1 MKSEG
6 LCLPAT
12 ERSIERSIE
21 LRDSRQMAGIA
32 SPLENLSDELAL
44 LIRSKNVFIS
54 IETRDEA
61 RATKVVQAAALRLR
75 TPLYDWSVT
84 RGLRQIDP
92 QGVPGR
98 TLVDPKKPAAAL
110 EFIDEHTEQAIY
122 VLRDLGPHCR
132 DGYLLRL
139 LRDLES
145 IGPEWNAC
153 LILIDADPLPDEMRR
168 WTVRFEVGW
177 PSGDEIEDVVRSTF
191 KKIRKESLRKITSK
205 ITKRDADQIVQT
217 LRGLSLQDVERVIS
231 SAIFNN
237 YELTP
242 EDLPHIVEAKRQLLG
257 NSGCLEAIA
266 ADFSPNDVGGLENLK
281 SWLRIRRGG
290 FASKAVAFGVEAPR
304 GVLMLGVPGCGKSL
318 CAKVVASDWQMPL
331 LRLDPG
337 VLYQKFIGESENQLR
352 LALRQAEAM
361 APVVLWIDEI
371 EKAFASASA
380 SSADGGLSQRM
391 FGTMLSWMQDHR
403 HPIFIVATANDISA
417 LPPELMRKGRFD
429 EVFFV
434 DLPDPAAREQILA
447 IHLRRRGRDPEKF
460 KLAELARAAA
470 DFSGAELEQAVRSA
484 MFTAY
489 AAGHSIS
496 DLHILTEIRRT
507 KPLAVLT
514 AERVASLRS
523 WARDRCV
530 PADQTNSTD

>member
-1 MKSEG
+1 M
-6 LCLPAT
+6 PAT
-12 ERSIERSIE
+12 
-21 LRDSRQMAGIA
+21 A
-32 SPLENLSDELAL
+32 SPIEKLSDELTL
-44 LIRSKNVFIS
+44 LIRSKNVLIS
-54 IETRDEA
+54 VETRDEA

-75 TPLYDWSVT
+75 VPLYDWSVT
-84 RGLRQIDP
+84 RGIRKIDT
-92 QGVPGR
+92 QGVPGEA
-98 TLVDPKKPAAAL
+98 LAPPKKPLAAL
-110 EFIDEHTEQAIY
+110 EFIDENTEQAIY
-122 VLRDLGPHCR
+122 VLRDLGPHFR
-132 DGYLLRL
+132 DTYLVRL
-139 LRDLES
+139 FRDLES

-153 LILIDADPLPDEMRR
+153 IILVDAEPLPDEVRR

-177 PSGDEIEDVVRSTF
+177 PSGEEIEDVVRSTF
-191 KKIRKESLRKITSK
+191 RKIRKESLRKVTSK

-266 ADFSPNDVGGLENLK
+266 ADFSPDDIGGLENLK

-290 FASKAVAFGVEAPR
+290 FASKAVDFGVESPR

-318 CAKVVASDWQMPL
+318 CAKVVASDWHMPL

-337 VLYQKFIGESENQLR
+337 VPYQKFIGESEDQLR

-371 EKAFASASA
+371 EKAFASAAS

-434 DLPDPAAREQILA
+434 DLPDREAREQILS
-447 IHLRRRGRDPEKF
+447 IHLRRRGRDPGQF
-460 KLAELARAAA
+460 KVAELAHAAEN
-470 DFSGAELEQAVRSA
+470 FSGAELEQAVRSA
-484 MFTAY
+484 MFTSY
-489 AAGHSIS
+489 AAGNSFS
-496 DLHILTEIRRT
+496 DLHVLTEIRRT

-514 AERVASLRS
+514 AEKVAQLRR
-523 WARDRCV
+523 WAEDRCV
-530 PADQTNSTD
+530 PADRTDSAG

>member
-1 MKSEG
+1 MPG
-6 LCLPAT
+6 TPT
-12 ERSIERSIE
+12 VIDR
-21 LRDSRQMAGIA
+21 
-32 SPLENLSDELAL
+32 LSDELTL

-54 IETRDEA
+54 VETRDES
-61 RATKVVQAAALRLR
+61 RATKVVQATALRLR
-75 TPLYDWSVT
+75 VPLYDWSAT
-84 RGLRQIDP
+84 RGLRQIDA
-92 QGVPGR
+92 QGVPGE
-98 TLVDPKKPAAAL
+98 TLVDPKKPVAAL

-122 VLRDLGPHCR
+122 VLRDLGPHCK
-132 DGYLLRL
+132 DAYLVRL

-145 IGPEWNAC
+145 IGPDWNAC
-153 LILIDADPLPDEMRR
+153 IVLIDAEPLPDAIRR

-177 PSGDEIEDVVRSTF
+177 PSGEEIEDVVRSTF
-191 KKIRKESLRKITSK
+191 KKIRKETLREVTAKL
-205 ITKRDADQIVQT
+205 TKRDAEQIVQT
-217 LRGLSLQDVERVIS
+217 LRGLSLQDVERVIA

-266 ADFSPNDVGGLENLK
+266 ADFAPDDIGGLENLK

-290 FASKAVAFGVEAPR
+290 FASKAVDFGVEAPR

-318 CAKVVASDWQMPL
+318 CAKVVASDWHMPL

-371 EKAFASASA
+371 EKAFASAAS

-391 FGTMLSWMQDHR
+391 FGTLLSWMQDHR

-434 DLPDPAAREQILA
+434 DLPDQAAREQILS

-460 KLAELARAAA
+460 KLAELAQTA
-470 DFSGAELEQAVRSA
+470 DNFSGAELEQIVRSA

-489 AAGHSIS
+489 AAGKPIS
-496 DLHILTEIRRT
+496 DLHLLAEIRRT
-507 KPLAVLT
+507 RPLAVLT
-514 AERVASLRS
+514 AENVTRLRE
-523 WARDRCV
+523 WARNRCV
-530 PADQTNSTD
+530 PADRVPNSD

>member
-1 MKSEG
+1 MPGPGSV
-6 LCLPAT
+6 
-12 ERSIERSIE
+12 I
-21 LRDSRQMAGIA
+21 
-32 SPLENLSDELAL
+32 ENLSDELAL

-61 RATKVVQAAALRLR
+61 RATRVVQAAALRMR
-75 TPLYDWSVT
+75 VPLYDWSVT
-84 RGLRQIDP
+84 RGLRPIDT
-92 QGVPGR
+92 QGVPGDA
-98 TLVDPKKPAAAL
+98 LVPSGKPLSAL
-110 EFIDEHTEQAIY
+110 EHIDVHTEQAIY

-132 DGYLLRL
+132 DARLVRL

-153 LILIDADPLPDEMRR
+153 LVLIDAEPLPDEVRR

-177 PSGDEIEDVVRSTF
+177 PSGEEIEDVVRSTF
-191 KKIRKESLRKITSK
+191 RRIRKESLREVTSK
-205 ITKRDADQIVQT
+205 ITRRDADQIVQT
-217 LRGLSLQDVERVIS
+217 LRGLSLQDVERVIA

-266 ADFSPNDVGGLENLK
+266 ADFSPDDIGGLENLK
-281 SWLRIRRGG
+281 TWLRIRRGG
-290 FASKAVAFGVEAPR
+290 FSRKAVDFGVEPPR

-318 CAKVVASDWQMPL
+318 CAKVVASDWHMPL

-371 EKAFASASA
+371 EKAFASAGS

-391 FGTMLSWMQDHR
+391 FGTLLSWMQDHR

-434 DLPDPAAREQILA
+434 DLPNQACREQILS
-447 IHLRRRGRDPEKF
+447 IHLRRRGRDPKKF
-460 KLAELARAAA
+460 KLAELAEAA
-470 DFSGAELEQAVRSA
+470 DGFSGAELEQVVRSS

-489 AAGHSIS
+489 ASGTSVS
-496 DLHILTEIRRT
+496 DLHLVTEIRRT
-507 KPLAVLT
+507 RPLSVLT
-514 AERVASLRS
+514 AENIQRLRD
-523 WARDRCV
+523 WAAGRCV
-530 PADQTNSTD
+530 PADAARD